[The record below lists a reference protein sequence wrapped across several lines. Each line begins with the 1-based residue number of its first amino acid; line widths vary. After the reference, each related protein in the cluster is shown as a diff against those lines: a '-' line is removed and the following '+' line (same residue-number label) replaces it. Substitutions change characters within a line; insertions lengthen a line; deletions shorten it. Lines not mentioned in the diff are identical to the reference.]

1 MDRKLRRELD
11 MSGNESYSCKTCGK
25 IATSRGHLCTPIQQE
40 EKVVCGHCGDV
51 ESDLR
56 HVCESK
62 VSNFKFSCGTCG
74 RVAVTETDLCSPV
87 KIQSGKKKTAEKGCC
102 CG

>member
-1 MDRKLRRELD
+1 
-11 MSGNESYSCKTCGK
+11 MSENENTSYSCKTCGK
-25 IATSRGHLCTPIQQE
+25 ISTSRGHLCTPIQQE
-40 EKVVCGHCGDV
+40 EKIVCGHCGDA

-56 HVCESK
+56 HVCAPK
-62 VSNFKFSCGTCG
+62 VSSLKFSCGTCG

-87 KIQSGKKKTAEKGCC
+87 EIGPDKNKPVEKGCC